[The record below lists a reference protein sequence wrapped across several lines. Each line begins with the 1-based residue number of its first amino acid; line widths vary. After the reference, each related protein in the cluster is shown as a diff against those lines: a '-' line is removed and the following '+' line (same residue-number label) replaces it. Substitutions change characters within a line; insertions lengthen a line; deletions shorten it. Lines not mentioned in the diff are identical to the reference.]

1 MASNKVTL
9 RGPLAQRLEQGTH
22 NALAVGSIPTRPTV
36 KGDNMYL
43 TEFKKKLF
51 ASFGIVIVLVIMG
64 SFVFAKGPFK
74 ERTKTIEAPVVST
87 MLPTT
92 TTIPQPVI
100 SCQDTIIQFDI
111 NKTDSLIPLDKYQ
124 DCLEWF
130 ANQIKLGTYKTIN
143 VIGRSSCDSSKEN
156 GTQISQDRANLI
168 ARLLVNAG
176 VPAFLI
182 NSEGIGFSDPIGDC
196 QTTKGAIANR
206 SVTITGV

>member
-1 MASNKVTL
+1 
-9 RGPLAQRLEQGTH
+9 
-22 NALAVGSIPTRPTV
+22 
-36 KGDNMYL
+36 MYL
-43 TEFKKKLF
+43 TEFKKKLL
-51 ASFGIVIVLVIMG
+51 ASFGIAITLAIMG

-74 ERTKTIEAPVVST
+74 QTTKTVEALVVST
-87 MLPTT
+87 TLP

-111 NKTDSLIPLDKYQ
+111 NKTDSLISLDKYK
-124 DCLEWF
+124 DCFDWF
-130 ANQIKLGTYKTIN
+130 ASQIKINTYTTIN

-156 GTQISQDRANLI
+156 GTQISQDRADLI
-168 ARLLVNAG
+168 ARSLVDAG

>member
-1 MASNKVTL
+1 
-9 RGPLAQRLEQGTH
+9 
-22 NALAVGSIPTRPTV
+22 
-36 KGDNMYL
+36 MYL
-43 TEFKKKLF
+43 TEFKKKLL
-51 ASFGIVIVLVIMG
+51 ASFGIVIVLAIMG

-74 ERTKTIEAPVVST
+74 ESTKAAEAPVVST
-87 MLPTT
+87 TVVTIPD

-111 NKTDSLIPLDKYQ
+111 NKTDSLISLNKYQ
-124 DCLEWF
+124 DCFDWF
-130 ANQIKLGTYKTIN
+130 ASQIKLGTYKTIN

-156 GTQISQDRANLI
+156 GIQISQDRADLI

-176 VPAFLI
+176 IPAFVI